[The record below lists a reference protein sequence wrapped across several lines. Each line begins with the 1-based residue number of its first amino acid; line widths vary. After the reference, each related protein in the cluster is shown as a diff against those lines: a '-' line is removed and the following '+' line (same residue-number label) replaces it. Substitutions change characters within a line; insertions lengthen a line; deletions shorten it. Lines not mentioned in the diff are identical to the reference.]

1 MAMPK
6 FDVSVV
12 LANGVWEDEP
22 GDMVEALGKMDA
34 EAALDYV
41 CEMAADPDMKQLA
54 RHGWVLDDVFEKA
67 PTADQE
73 SCDAPLGTKE
83 RPFYFEAVLS
93 REVEAETA
101 ALAEAAVQVELDR
114 LLRPGG
120 ILEGWE
126 VADKPL
132 ARAKP

>member
-1 MAMPK
+1 MPK

-12 LANGVWEDEP
+12 LANSVWEDEP
-22 GDMVEALGKMDA
+22 GEMVEALGGMDA
-34 EAALDYV
+34 EVALDYV
-41 CEMAADPDMKQLA
+41 CELAVNPDVKQLA

-67 PTADQE
+67 PTSGQE
-73 SCDAPLGTKE
+73 ACDAPLGTKE
-83 RPFYFEAVLS
+83 RPYCFEAVLS
-93 REVEAETA
+93 REVEVETA